1 MDNMQKALQMSVAV
15 LLFIIAATTAIF
27 LYTNLMNNAERIM
40 VISDSS
46 SMSTERLDF
55 SGESIIREIKKEEVA
70 MTILDMEN
78 NASYVSE
85 IIVNGQ
91 SFNTSMDLI
100 TEVSE
105 WMPAGEPTY
114 NSIYN
119 SNTKTLIYNS
129 L

>member
-1 MDNMQKALQMSVAV
+1 MDNIQKALQMSVAV

-114 NSIYN
+114 NSTYN